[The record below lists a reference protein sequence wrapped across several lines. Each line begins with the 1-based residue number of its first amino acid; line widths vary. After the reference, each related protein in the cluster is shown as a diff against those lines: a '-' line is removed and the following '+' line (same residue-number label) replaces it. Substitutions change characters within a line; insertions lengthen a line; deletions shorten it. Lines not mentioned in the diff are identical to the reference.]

1 MSNVAIVLLRDL
13 DDFGDHDNRNRQ
25 VFLVRNKRY
34 NSKCKDCIR
43 KKETCSAHLLYGNP
57 AGELEK
63 YETFM
68 DAAKR
73 EFLEETQ
80 CELPSLNDSMI
91 YKEHDTILII
101 KYVSDME
108 KSKVTEKIIDN
119 DEIYDSKWV
128 NIDDVMNLPLM
139 GVCKKLYPKYIP
151 IWKRG
156 SSQTCLRTHP
166 APHSGQFSN
175 KFENESRTP
184 LEQNKQILID
194 AIKK

>member
-13 DDFGDHDNRNRQ
+13 GDLDHQNQNQNRQ

-43 KKETCSAHLLYGNP
+43 KKEACSAHLLYGNP

-63 YETFM
+63 HETFM

-101 KYVSDME
+101 KYISSDE
-108 KSKVTEKIIDN
+108 SVVTEKIIDN

-128 NIDDVMNLPLM
+128 NVEDVMNLPLM

-151 IWKRG
+151 IWKARG
-156 SSQTCLRTHP
+156 AT
-166 APHSGQFSN
+166 
-175 KFENESRTP
+175 RTP
-184 LEQNKQILID
+184 LEQNSLI
-194 AIKK
+194 